1 MHGAMPR
8 PARVQV
14 TDEELGK
21 KSDDRKT
28 TSSPPSTPSW
38 NTAIPRFRKKRW
50 AALIL
55 AMGFFYVFFK
65 NIPQGLTPVA
75 QRADKRVPGRQ
86 INNMPLR
93 GSPKEREE
101 KSQSPVPAPT
111 PAAPRKHAQ
120 APKFDDIDSGPL
132 HYYNGPIEHPLL
144 LTTLQ
149 AESSMLRH
157 GVSSSVMF
165 AAANLQS
172 AGLLIPMICEMARTT
187 TNVVNFAYFGRD
199 DLPLDRIQEV
209 NGVKNGCNA
218 IWHGS
223 LLLSIG
229 YTFTL

>member
-14 TDEELGK
+14 IDEELGK
-21 KSDDRKT
+21 RSDDRKT
-28 TSSPPSTPSW
+28 GSSSPSTPKW
-38 NTAIPRFRKKRW
+38 NTAIPRLRKRRW

-65 NIPQGLTPVA
+65 NIPEGLTPVA
-75 QRADKRVPGRQ
+75 QRADRRVPGYR

-93 GSPKEREE
+93 PPPKEK
-101 KSQSPVPAPT
+101 KSQLPVPAPT
-111 PAAPRKHAQ
+111 PAAPRKHDK
-120 APKFDDIDSGPL
+120 APKFDDDGSGPL
-132 HYYNGPIEHPLL
+132 HYYNGNVELPQLL
-144 LTTLQ
+144 ATLQ

-172 AGLLIPMICEMARTT
+172 AALLIPMICEMARTT

-199 DLPLDRIQEV
+199 DLPLDKIQEI
-209 NGVKNGCNA
+209 NGAKNGCNA
-218 IWHGS
+218 LWHGS
-223 LLLSIG
+223 SPELSG
-229 YTFTL
+229 YMFAY